1 MHGGAWQG
9 SKGEGSQV
17 LTLLLGGFIPLQQ
30 RQWILGVQGM
40 AIEINSPR
48 SYAQKEDYGDEEM
61 GWRSGSVSLLFFQ
74 RHGTHV
80 SHNYSFNSEGG
91 LEREPHQ

>member
-9 SKGEGSQV
+9 SRAEGSQI

-48 SYAQKEDYGDEEM
+48 SCAEKEDYGEEET
-61 GWRSGSVSLLFFQ
+61 GWRSSSVNLLFFQ

-80 SHNYSFNSEGG
+80 SHSSSFDSDGG
-91 LEREPHQ
+91 LER